1 MPEDISSIR
10 NDYIKQKL
18 NKSDLF
24 ADPILQFKNWL
35 LQAIDS
41 KVYEPTAMT
50 LATSNLEN
58 KPSARIV
65 LLKFVNEDG
74 FAFFTNYNSRKGIE
88 LTQNPNAAL
97 VFYWP
102 ELERQVRVEGSVS
115 KLGNQISDEYF
126 NSRPEQSRISAIVS
140 PQSQPVP
147 DREFLEKKVTEFIA
161 SKNEIIRPDNW
172 GGFILNPERIEFW
185 QGRESRL
192 HDRFLYEKSNK
203 MWQIIRL
210 AP

>member
-1 MPEDISSIR
+1 MQEDISSLR

-140 PQSQPVP
+140 PQSQPIP
-147 DREFLEKKVTEFIA
+147 DREFLEKKVNEFIA

-172 GGFILNPERIEFW
+172 GGFILNPVRIEFW

>member
-1 MPEDISSIR
+1 MPEDISSLR
-10 NDYIKQKL
+10 NDYKKQKL

-24 ADPILQFKNWL
+24 ADPILQFKSWL
-35 LQAIDS
+35 VQAIDL

-50 LATSNLEN
+50 LATSNSEN
-58 KPSARIV
+58 KPSARII
-65 LLKFVNEDG
+65 LLKFVDENG

-88 LTQNPNAAL
+88 LTQNPNAAI

-115 KLGNQISDEYF
+115 KLGDQISDEYF

>member
-1 MPEDISSIR
+1 MPEDISSLR

-140 PQSQPVP
+140 PQSQPIP
-147 DREFLEKKVTEFIA
+147 DREFLEKKVNEFIA

>member
-1 MPEDISSIR
+1 MPEDISSLR

-97 VFYWP
+97 VFYWS